1 MTGSAAEYAARAGM
15 YQLLSSFA
23 QPQFSQALDETLSDP
38 ALRDILT
45 SLAAVAFGG
54 YVRLADG
61 DPQKAFEIIAR
72 ERQAAE
78 DLRDL

>member
-1 MTGSAAEYAARAGM
+1 M
-15 YQLLSSFA
+15 YRLLSSFLG
-23 QPQFSQALDETLSDP
+23 PQFSQVLDETLADP
-38 ALRDILT
+38 ASRDIVT
-45 SLAAVAFGG
+45 SLVSVAFGG

-61 DPQKAFEIIAR
+61 DPQKAFEIIER